1 MDYSMPQLLKALVQQ
16 GGSDLHITAGSPPR
30 IRVDGQVIPLN
41 LPAMVPQKTLDLCY
55 SVLTEAQKKHFE
67 QKKELDLSFSIP
79 QIARF
84 RANIFFQQGHV
95 SGVFRVVSH
104 RVLSLDEL
112 GAPPILKKLSALPR
126 GLVLVTGP
134 TGSGKSTTL
143 AAMINHINE
152 SRYDHIV
159 TIEDPIEY
167 VHQHKNCIVNQRE
180 LGDDTTG
187 FAAALKSVL
196 RQDPDVILIGEMRDP
211 ETISAA
217 LTIAET
223 GHLVFGTLH
232 TNGAVSSMNRIVD
245 SFPPHQQAQIRT
257 QLAMSLEAVLS
268 QTLLPRIEGGRVMA
282 MEILIMNPAV
292 RALIQE
298 GKVQQIYSAMQ
309 TGQQGTGMQTM
320 NQALYSLVNRRVI
333 ARELAISKSP
343 NPDELQEM
351 FIDSKARGNGPTGR
365 R

>member
-1 MDYSMPQLLKALVQQ
+1 MPQLLKALVQQ

-30 IRVDGQVIPLN
+30 IRVDGQIVPLN
-41 LPAMVPQKTLDLCY
+41 LPAMLPQKTLDLCY
-55 SVLTEAQKKHFE
+55 SVLTEAQKKIFE

-79 QIARF
+79 QISRF
-84 RANIFFQQGHV
+84 RANIYFQQGHV
-95 SGVFRVVSH
+95 SGSFRVVSH
-104 RVLSLDEL
+104 RVLTLDEL
-112 GAPPILKKLSALPR
+112 GSPPILKKLAALPR

-143 AAMINHINE
+143 AAMVNHVNE
-152 SRYDHIV
+152 TRYDHIV

-167 VHQHKNCIVNQRE
+167 VHVHKNCIINQRE
-180 LGDDTTG
+180 LGEDTTT
-187 FAAALKSVL
+187 FTAALKSVL

-232 TNGAVSSMNRIVD
+232 TNGAVSSINRIVD
-245 SFPPHQQAQIRT
+245 SFPPHQQSQIRT
-257 QLAMSLEAVLS
+257 QLSMSLEAVLS
-268 QTLLPRIEGGRVMA
+268 QTLLPKVDGGRIMA
-282 MEILIMNPAV
+282 MEILMLNSAV

-309 TGQQGTGMQTM
+309 TGQNGTGMQTM
-320 NQALYSLVNRRVI
+320 NQALYTLVSRRI
-333 ARELAISKSP
+333 INKELAIQKSP
-343 NPDELQEM
+343 NPDELLDM
-351 FIDSKARGNGPTGR
+351 FVDAKARGTTGKAR
-365 R
+365 

>member
-1 MDYSMPQLLKALVQQ
+1 MPQLLKALVQQ

-30 IRVDGQVIPLN
+30 IRVDGHVVPLN
-41 LPAMVPQKTLDLCY
+41 LPPMTPQKTLELCY
-55 SVLTEAQKKHFE
+55 SVLTEAQKKTFE
-67 QKKELDLSFSIP
+67 QKKELDLSFSLP
-79 QIARF
+79 NVSRF
-84 RANIFFQQGHV
+84 RANIYFQQGHV
-95 SGVFRVVSH
+95 SGAFRTVAH
-104 RVLSLDEL
+104 RVLTLDEL
-112 GAPPILKKLSALPR
+112 GSPPILKKLCSLPR

-143 AAMINHINE
+143 AGMINHINE

-167 VHQHKNCIVNQRE
+167 VHAHKNCIVNQRE
-180 LGDDTTG
+180 LGDDTMG
-187 FAAALKSVL
+187 FAQALKSVL

-268 QTLLPRIEGGRVMA
+268 QTLLPRIDGGRVMA
-282 MEILIMNPAV
+282 MEILIMNAAV
-292 RALIQE
+292 RALVQE

-320 NQALYSLVNRRVI
+320 NQALYHLVNRRI
-333 ARELAISKSP
+333 ISKDLALQKSP
-343 NPDELQEM
+343 HSDELLDM
-351 FIDSKARGNGPTGR
+351 FIDSKAKGTSRVR
-365 R
+365 

>member
-1 MDYSMPQLLKALVQQ
+1 MPQLLKALVQQ

-30 IRVDGQVIPLN
+30 IRVDGQVVPLN
-41 LPAMVPQKTLDLCY
+41 LPPMTPQKTLDLCY

-67 QKKELDLSFSIP
+67 QKKELDLSFSLP
-79 QIARF
+79 QVSRF
-84 RANIFFQQGHV
+84 RANIFYQQGHV
-95 SGVFRVVSH
+95 SGAFRVVSH
-104 RVLSLDEL
+104 RVLTLDEL
-112 GAPPILKKLSALPR
+112 GSPPILKKLCGLPR

-180 LGDDTTG
+180 LGDDTMG
-187 FAAALKSVL
+187 FSNALKSVL

-232 TNGAVSSMNRIVD
+232 TNGAVSSVNRIVD
-245 SFPPHQQAQIRT
+245 SFPPHQQPQVRT

-282 MEILIMNPAV
+282 MEILIMNSAV
-292 RALIQE
+292 RALVQE

-320 NQALYSLVNRRVI
+320 NQALFNLVNRRVI
-333 ARELAISKSP
+333 SKDLALQKSP
-343 NPDELQEM
+343 HHDELMEM
-351 FIDSKARGNGPTGR
+351 FIDGKTKSAPR